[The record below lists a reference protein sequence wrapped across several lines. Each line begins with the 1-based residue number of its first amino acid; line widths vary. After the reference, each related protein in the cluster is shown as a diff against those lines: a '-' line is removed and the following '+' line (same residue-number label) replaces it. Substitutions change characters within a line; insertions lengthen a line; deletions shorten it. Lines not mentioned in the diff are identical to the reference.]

1 MSKVIVVMAFIL
13 ALPHTVAAQD
23 QCVVLMES
31 ISDRYEGECKKGL
44 AHGQGEAWGIDH
56 YTGSFKKGLPNGM
69 GTYEYTD
76 GSVYEGM
83 WSKGLRHGTGKLTF
97 KFNDTDSIQQ
107 GLWDDDKFIGD
118 KETSQGYSIVM
129 KRAIERYRIYRYSD
143 GNEIRVHL
151 KPLDSGTLEVS
162 NLQITGSSGHET
174 PFLNSQMEFRNCDYP
189 FRLRVSFKKWSK
201 LKTVRVDTEFEVVI
215 LKPGV
220 WLIEIGA

>member
-97 KFNDTDSIQQ
+97 KFNDVTID
-107 GLWDDDKFIGD
+107 
-118 KETSQGYSIVM
+118 
-129 KRAIERYRIYRYSD
+129 
-143 GNEIRVHL
+143 
-151 KPLDSGTLEVS
+151 
-162 NLQITGSSGHET
+162 
-174 PFLNSQMEFRNCDYP
+174 
-189 FRLRVSFKKWSK
+189 
-201 LKTVRVDTEFEVVI
+201 
-215 LKPGV
+215 
-220 WLIEIGA
+220 